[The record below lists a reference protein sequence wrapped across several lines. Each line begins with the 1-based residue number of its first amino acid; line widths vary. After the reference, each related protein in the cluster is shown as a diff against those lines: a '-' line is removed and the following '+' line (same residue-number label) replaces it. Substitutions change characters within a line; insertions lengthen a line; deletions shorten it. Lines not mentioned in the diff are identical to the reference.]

1 MNVADLVSIITQ
13 IGFPIAACIF
23 MGWFL
28 KDLINKQREET
39 KELNAQHKEEMLSFR
54 TAIDN
59 NTEALNRIIDKLGGL
74 K

>member
-1 MNVADLVSIITQ
+1 MDWGNLATIISSL
-13 IGFPIAACIF
+13 GFPIVCCIF
-23 MGWFL
+23 MGYFL

-74 K
+74 R

>member
-1 MNVADLVSIITQ
+1 MNIADIVSIITQ

-39 KELNAQHKEEMLSFR
+39 KELNQQHKEEMLSFR

>member
-39 KELNAQHKEEMLSFR
+39 KELNQQHKEEMLSFR

>member
-1 MNVADLVSIITQ
+1 MNIADVVSIITQ

-39 KELNAQHKEEMLSFR
+39 KELNQQHKEEMLSFR